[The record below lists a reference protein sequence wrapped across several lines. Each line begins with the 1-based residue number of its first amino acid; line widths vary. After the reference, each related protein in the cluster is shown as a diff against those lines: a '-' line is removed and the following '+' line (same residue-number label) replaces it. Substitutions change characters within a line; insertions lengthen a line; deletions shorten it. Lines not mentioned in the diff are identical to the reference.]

1 MWGLMITETVNL
13 PPGNVKTIQLDYT
26 IIATS
31 EPFYHVRS

>member
-1 MWGLMITETVNL
+1 MFGLTITKTMNL
-13 PPGNVKTIQLDYT
+13 PPANVKTIQLDYT